1 MVPILATWN
10 QGAFFHVISWELP
23 VSATFNGNIRMFSTD
38 PWENAKV
45 CAQARDIA
53 RTNPDRWALLTELIE
68 MWTNLANHQPFLTP
82 EESAS
87 EFDKIGALH
96 AKLLGPQPSV
106 AMH

>member
-1 MVPILATWN
+1 
-10 QGAFFHVISWELP
+10 
-23 VSATFNGNIRMFSTD
+23 MFSTD
-38 PWENAKV
+38 PWENAKA
-45 CAQARDIA
+45 CAHARNVA